1 MIQRRLSADLVI
13 VAPHPRQ
20 AARWIGDIAV
30 PRPGQMTPDA
40 AIGGAR

>member
-20 AARWIGDIAV
+20 AARWI
-30 PRPGQMTPDA
+30 DA
-40 AIGGAR
+40 PATSRCRDRGK